1 MALSKD
7 NEKNVNDYYWHMGK
21 MILLIVISI
30 VAFIFLLT
38 TLFDSWYSI
47 GAGERGVLMSMGK
60 VYPASFD
67 EGFHLKVPYW
77 QQIAIIDVKT
87 QKHQID
93 ASASSND
100 LQDVVTTL
108 ALNYHIEPD
117 VAHKVYQE
125 MGKGYKENVIDPTI
139 QEAVKSVTAQFTA
152 EEMIKRRPEVA
163 QKIEEILTEKLNPR
177 GIIVEQVSIVNF
189 KFSEQFTSAIEN
201 KVTAEQIRLKNVIDL
216 ETARL
221 TRDQQIAKAQG
232 EAESIRIRADALKQN
247 PQLVQMT
254 MAERW
259 DGKLPTIMMGNSGAT
274 PLFDMSGFLQQ
285 SYTKTA

>member
-1 MALSKD
+1 M
-7 NEKNVNDYYWHMGK
+7 
-21 MILLIVISI
+21 
-30 VAFIFLLT
+30 T
-38 TLFDSWYSI
+38 
-47 GAGERGVLMSMGK
+47 
-60 VYPASFD
+60 
-67 EGFHLKVPYW
+67 
-77 QQIAIIDVKT
+77 
-87 QKHQID
+87 
-93 ASASSND
+93 
-100 LQDVVTTL
+100 
-108 ALNYHIEPD
+108 
-117 VAHKVYQE
+117 
-125 MGKGYKENVIDPTI
+125 
-139 QEAVKSVTAQFTA
+139 TA